1 VTARLDYRWH
11 LRQVMAAQGMFSTTD
26 LLLHDDT
33 LPLPDRVAG
42 LLLLLYAQSAAGIA
56 SLTAGHIR
64 DDGTSVTIVLG
75 TAPIALPEP
84 LAGLVRELVAT
95 RSGHAAI
102 GRPGSVPWL
111 FPGGRPGHPLD
122 GRRLGDR
129 LKNIGLHPRQAR
141 ATALFTLA
149 SQLPAAIL
157 ARMLGIHIHAA
168 VQWQKAAS
176 GDWMTYAADLS
187 RRPPGTWR

>member
-1 VTARLDYRWH
+1 
-11 LRQVMAAQGMFSTTD
+11 M
-26 LLLHDDT
+26 
-33 LPLPDRVAG
+33 
-42 LLLLLYAQSAAGIA
+42 
-56 SLTAGHIR
+56 
-64 DDGTSVTIVLG
+64 LG
-75 TAPIALPEP
+75 TAPITLPEP
-84 LAGLVRELVAT
+84 LAGLVCELVAT
-95 RSGHAAI
+95 RSGHATI
-102 GRPGSVPWL
+102 GRPCTVPWL
-111 FPGGRPGHPLD
+111 FPGGRPGHPLN

-187 RRPPGTWR
+187 RRPPGKWR